1 MVNTLI
7 PINNTLSKIFENY
20 NAAQITHA
28 LKSNGGNMQD
38 GLNNMLSTTYSEGFA
53 DGLVNGYSEG
63 LVNGYSEGLEHGAA
77 LGYAQGF
84 TDGVAQ
90 STGMGLLSKIVY
102 TVAGV
107 GVGIG
112 IGIGTYLLIEKLR
125 QDNIKNTNTKR
136 NKDQNAVETSGKE
149 VDEETEWIETTK

>member
-28 LKSNGGNMQD
+28 LKSNGVNMQD

-53 DGLVNGYSEG
+53 DG

-90 STGMGLLSKIVY
+90 STGMGLLSKIAY
-102 TVAGV
+102 TAAGV
-107 GVGIG
+107 GLGIG
-112 IGIGTYLLIEKLR
+112 IGIGTYLLMTKLR

-136 NKDQNAVETSGKE
+136 NKAQNAVETSGKE
-149 VDEETEWIETTK
+149 VDEETEWTKTTK

>member
-28 LKSNGGNMQD
+28 LKSKGVSMQD
-38 GLNNMLSTTYSEGFA
+38 GINNILNTTYSEGFD
-53 DGLVNGYSEG
+53 DGLVNG
-63 LVNGYSEGLEHGAA
+63 LVNGYTEGLEHGAS

-90 STGMGLLSKIVY
+90 STGMGLLSKIAY
-102 TVAGV
+102 TAVGLGV

-112 IGIGTYLLIEKLR
+112 IGTYLMIAKLR
-125 QDNIKNTNTKR
+125 QDNIKNTNSNR

>member
-28 LKSNGGNMQD
+28 LKSNGVNMQD
-38 GLNNMLSTTYSEGFA
+38 GLNNMLSTTYSEAFD
-53 DGLVNGYSEG
+53 DGLVNGF
-63 LVNGYSEGLEHGAA
+63 VNGYTEGLEHGAA

-90 STGMGLLSKIVY
+90 STGMGLLSKIAY
-102 TVAGV
+102 TAAGV

-112 IGIGTYLLIEKLR
+112 IGIGTYLLIAKLR

-136 NKDQNAVETSGKE
+136 NKAQNAVETSGKE
-149 VDEETEWIETTK
+149 VDEKTEWTKTTK